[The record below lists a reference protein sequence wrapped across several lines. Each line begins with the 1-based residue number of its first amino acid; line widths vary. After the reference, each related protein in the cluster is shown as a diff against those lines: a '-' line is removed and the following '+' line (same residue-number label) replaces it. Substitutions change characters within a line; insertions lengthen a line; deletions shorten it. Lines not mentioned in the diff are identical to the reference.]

1 MEFVATTMNE
11 LCTEQQVCSR
21 KRAPELRYSDDETKG
36 YKSKNLIAERKRRQK
51 LTDRLLMLRASV
63 PIITNASLQSLCLP
77 KDSQFRISSPINFSG
92 FGWFL
97 QMNKATIIDDAITY
111 IQELMRNVEV
121 LSDQLDAL
129 SAEEAAEGSE
139 SPATVSAEIK
149 NEDAAAGVDPEEMK
163 TCGIQEEV
171 EVMQIEGKKL
181 WVKIVMGKKRG
192 RFTKL
197 IEGMTKLGLQ
207 LTHTSL
213 TTSKGAF
220 LVSSCVEVV
229 CEEMAMVHQI
239 KELLIQIMKGI

>member
-63 PIITNASLQSLCLP
+63 PIITN
-77 KDSQFRISSPINFSG
+77 
-92 FGWFL
+92 
-97 QMNKATIIDDAITY
+97 MNKATIIDDAITY